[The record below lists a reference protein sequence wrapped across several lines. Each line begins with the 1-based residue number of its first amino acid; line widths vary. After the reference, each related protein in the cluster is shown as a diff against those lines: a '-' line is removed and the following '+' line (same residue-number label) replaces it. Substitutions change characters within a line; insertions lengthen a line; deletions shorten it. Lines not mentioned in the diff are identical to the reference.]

1 MPEPPAS
8 EPLQVTDS
16 GLRYQPAAFG
26 ARLALATVVGPCVSY
41 LTMNGSEELL
51 PAMSVHVPLTLVP
64 FVSGPLWLRSV
75 RHDAT
80 PDPPVS
86 VPSQL
91 RVNGALNQPA
101 PLGGRLGSTVVS
113 GGTVSYLTRNESDEL
128 LPALSVQLPVLF
140 APVVCG
146 PLYESVP
153 VQDAIPD
160 VASVPGQEIENG
172 ALNQPAALGWRLGVA
187 VVVGGSASILSDR
200 VVIVVVPPSLVAE
213 HVLVVPV
220 VGPGIWMAGSQPVVD
235 KICDSGSLTDQRRVM
250 LLPCVLPRYQ
260 SLVPAIP
267 SIEYDT
273 TGGVSSDAGSPRA
286 VGRNSSATNKA
297 ATAAFRPLRINERR
311 RCCCPRSTRT
321 YPVGVGRGR
330 ARHTRSRNRASAAS
344 PFPRSASGKEAVAAE
359 RRATSCRPCAR
370 PARAAGC
377 SSPPSSRLARRTAAK
392 RHGRD
397 ERRAAVRRGPGAGWR
412 RCCGR
417 PCCRPHPSRSACS
430 GSGRSSRPGRPRRCC
445 RYRCRRRS
453 RLTPSSPASG
463 TAAGPLRRRP
473 SSAA

>member
-128 LPALSVQLPVLF
+128 LPALSVQLPVRF

-172 ALNQPAALGWRLGVA
+172 ALNQPAPLGWRLGVA
-187 VVVGGSASILSDR
+187 VVLGGSASILSDR

-220 VGPGIWMAGSQPVVD
+220 FGPGIWMAGSQPVVEV
-235 KICDSGSLTDQRRVM
+235 ICDSGSLTDQRRVM
-250 LLPCVLPRYQ
+250 LLPWVLPRNQ
-260 SLVPAIP
+260 SFVPAIP
-267 SIEYDT
+267 SIEYET

-286 VGRNSSATNKA
+286 VGRNSRATNNV
-297 ATAAFRPLRINERR
+297 ATAACRALRISERR
-311 RCCCPRSTRT
+311 RCSCPRSART
-321 YPVGVGRGR
+321 YPAGVRLAR
-330 ARHTRSRNRASAAS
+330 ARHTRSRYRASAAS
-344 PFPRSASGKEAVAAE
+344 SCPPSASGNGAGAAA

-370 PARAAGC
+370 RARAAGC
-377 SSPPSSRLARRTAAK
+377 SSRSSSPLSRRTGASPVD
-392 RHGRD
+392 RGG
-397 ERRAAVRRGPGAGWR
+397 RRAAVRRGPGAGRR

-430 GSGRSSRPGRPRRCC
+430 GSGCSCRRGCRRSRCRC
-445 RYRCRRRS
+445 RCRRRS
-453 RLTPSSPASG
+453 RWPASSPASATPEG
-463 TAAGPLRRRP
+463 RLRRRP